1 MSKSPYIV
9 YVGTYSEGT
18 YSPEG
23 YKSEGIYVCHMDR
36 ETGHIETI
44 KTYSQ
49 SVNPTYLAIDEKMV
63 VFLQIMSFQIKQRS
77 MLTKLRI
84 AVDSCII

>member
-63 VFLQIMSFQIKQRS
+63 VFLQIMSFQIKRRS